1 MMSKKLKVLRKELK
15 TWAYAEF
22 GSIAQRKKDLMENIQ
37 ILDRKNET
45 EGLTLEEE
53 QLMMNDYNHNFNQVV
68 KEEEIM
74 WRQRSRAG

>member
-1 MMSKKLKVLRKELK
+1 
-15 TWAYAEF
+15 
-22 GSIAQRKKDLMENIQ
+22 MENIQ

-74 WRQRSRAG
+74 WWCKNENFDALVLKPARPLTLLNGISCWIS